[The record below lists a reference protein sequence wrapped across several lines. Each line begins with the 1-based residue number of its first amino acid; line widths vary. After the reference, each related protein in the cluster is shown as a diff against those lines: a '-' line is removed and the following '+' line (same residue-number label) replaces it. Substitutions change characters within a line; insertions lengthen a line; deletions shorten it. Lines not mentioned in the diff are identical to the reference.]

1 MWDRNGP
8 FQQFYASAQQ
18 RMGSK
23 IDSPAHIWWPSL
35 FEFSTARSPCLS
47 HDFFIR
53 TSFFFFAFFRIEIEI
68 TGKVIL
74 YTTLR

>member
-53 TSFFFFAFFRIEIEI
+53 TSFFFFCVLPDRD
-68 TGKVIL
+68 
-74 YTTLR
+74 